1 MHSLLLTEFLAL
13 NPKVY
18 SINYQTMD
26 EFNEMKVKNKNTLT
40 GVSKTVV
47 KKEITHKD
55 YEDAMNTSKAIRKDV
70 TSIRSF
76 NHQIYTFKLSQVALT
91 AFYDKMQMLGKINCV
106 PYGYNPSNE
115 IPETIPDAD
124 PDEGDDFTHDKRCYL
139 TQCLVV

>member
-47 KKEITHKD
+47 KKR
-55 YEDAMNTSKAIRKDV
+55 SRIR
-70 TSIRSF
+70 IMR
-76 NHQIYTFKLSQVALT
+76 
-91 AFYDKMQMLGKINCV
+91 ML
-106 PYGYNPSNE
+106 
-115 IPETIPDAD
+115 
-124 PDEGDDFTHDKRCYL
+124 
-139 TQCLVV
+139 